1 MYLEHV
7 HLLYSELL
15 TRPALL
21 DNNRNLFS
29 YLCKNFQYSMSTWRT
44 NNLQIFVIILVTA
57 LHMHLC
63 CWQNV
68 GKQEL
73 KTNTYTKYNKF

>member
-15 TRPALL
+15 KRPNLA
-21 DNNRNLFS
+21 DYNRNVFS
-29 YLCKNFQYSMSTWRT
+29 YLSKNFPYSMNSWKT
-44 NNLQIFVIILVTA
+44 NNLQIFVIILVTE

-68 GKQEL
+68 DKQE
-73 KTNTYTKYNKF
+73 